1 METFS
6 TSLNVSGLVDI
17 VVYDSE
23 TKEIKQ
29 SECRTIKNKVLTSG
43 ADFIA
48 NRMIGT
54 TYPSLANAVGYMA
67 VGSSSTAPTIAD
79 TFITTT
85 GLTGGATAVL
95 SSSTQGSGGTI
106 NQLTFQAT
114 FGAGVATGA
123 ITEAGLMNANVSI
136 VTNAITP
143 SGNNKLVA
151 RTTFATVNKAAGD
164 SMSITWTIT
173 IAVA

>member
-67 VGSSSTAPTIAD
+67 VGTSSTAPAIAD
-79 TFITTT
+79 TTITAA
-85 GLTGGATAVL
+85 GLSGGNTAVL
-95 SSSTQGSGGTI
+95 SSATQGSGGTI

-123 ITEAGLMNANVSI
+123 IVEAGLLNSNAS
-136 VTNAITP
+136 AA
-143 SGNNKLVA
+143 SGTTKLVA
-151 RTTFATVNKAAGD
+151 RTTFATVNKAGGD